1 MADESSSSDVDLGDF
16 LKSAGESLSEAQQAL
31 AAGLEL
37 PTRMILSNA
46 EMEIKVS
53 VSSDAQGRMTI
64 QPISAQDIRRGG
76 IDSGVLSTLRI
87 SFTGPIGEAPP
98 TTTTQ
103 VGAKRNPI
111 EIIEEVHKYPDITE
125 LEKVL
130 GRLDVQPSYI
140 PDKKRWLVSVRDPD
154 GRIVRELVLPDEIEE
169 KDVAR

>member
-1 MADESSSSDVDLGDF
+1 MADKSSSSDVDLGAF
-16 LKSAGESLSEAQQAL
+16 LKSAGQSLSEAQETL
-31 AAGLEL
+31 VAGLEL
-37 PTRMILSNA
+37 PTRMVLSNA

-53 VSSDAQGRMTI
+53 VSSDAQGHMTI
-64 QPISAQDIRRGG
+64 QPVSAQDIRRGG
-76 IDSGVLSTLRI
+76 IEPGVLSTLRV

-98 TTTTQ
+98 TATMQ

-111 EIIEEVHKYPDITE
+111 EVIDEVHKYTDITE

-130 GRLDVQPSYI
+130 GRLDIQPSYV

-169 KDVAR
+169 KNVAR